1 MKVRLDSSICS
12 HTIELGDL
20 IINDN
25 STYILVNTDPI
36 TLMDLNECNISQRS
50 LFTYTFDNFES
61 LHDWIKQFNYEVFS
75 KNNFE
80 LQLVERRDK

>member
-1 MKVRLDSSICS
+1 MGGGSSSEEYFNTFSTIKRCVSREDFIIMKVRLDSSICS

-36 TLMDLNECNISQRS
+36 TLMDLNECNIS
-50 LFTYTFDNFES
+50 
-61 LHDWIKQFNYEVFS
+61 
-75 KNNFE
+75 
-80 LQLVERRDK
+80 